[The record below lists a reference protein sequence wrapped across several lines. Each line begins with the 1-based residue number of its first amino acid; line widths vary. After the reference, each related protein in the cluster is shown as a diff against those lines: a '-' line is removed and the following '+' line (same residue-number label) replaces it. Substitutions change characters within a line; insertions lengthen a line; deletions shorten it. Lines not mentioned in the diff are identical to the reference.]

1 VVEHSTLNP
10 RIKGSN
16 PEKKALGKK
25 LGEFAFLVEVPF
37 ALFKHSTR
45 GGG

>member
-1 VVEHSTLNP
+1 VVEHSTLDP
-10 RIKGSN
+10 QIKGSN

-25 LGEFAFLVEVPF
+25 LGELAFFVALPI